1 MFRSLF
7 MGLCLLGLSLTT
19 IPTLGSSPVQAEG
32 LVSPTAVVER
42 FHGTLVDNM
51 KQGKTLGFEG
61 RKAKL
66 DSVVKEAFDLT
77 AMARISA
84 GGGWQKMSEA
94 DRAAVV
100 AAFTAWTIAN
110 YAGNFREWDG
120 ETFVTRDQSPDD
132 GKGNVMVNTSLNAK
146 GIPPVLFNYRLHKAD
161 NAWKIFDI
169 YLDGAISQLAM
180 RRAEFAAVLARG
192 TSAELVAHMNKLA
205 KDAEKGAEAKKE

>member
-1 MFRSLF
+1 MFRTLF
-7 MGLCLLGLSLTT
+7 VGLCLLGLPLTA
-19 IPTLGSSPVQAEG
+19 IPSLGSSPARAEDSA
-32 LVSPTAVVER
+32 SPASAVER

-51 KQGKTLGFEG
+51 KQGKSLGFAG

-66 DSVVKEAFDLT
+66 DLVVKATFDLT
-77 AMARISA
+77 AMARIST

-94 DRAAVV
+94 EHAAVI
-100 AAFTAWTIAN
+100 AAFADWTIAN
-110 YAGNFREWDG
+110 YAGNFSEWDG
-120 ETFVTRDQSPDD
+120 EAFVTKDQSPDD
-132 GKGNVMVNTSLNAK
+132 GKGNVMVNTQLNAK

-192 TSAELVAHMNKLA
+192 TSADLVSHMNQLA
-205 KDAEKGAEAKKE
+205 KDAEKGSGGK